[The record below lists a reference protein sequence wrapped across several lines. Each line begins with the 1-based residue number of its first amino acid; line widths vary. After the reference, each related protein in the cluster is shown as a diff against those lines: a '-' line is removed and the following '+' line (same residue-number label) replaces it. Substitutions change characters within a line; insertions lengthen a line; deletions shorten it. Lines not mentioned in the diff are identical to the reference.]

1 MKIIKKYDI
10 SFPVEKNDLLNQ
22 IKSIQKE
29 LVTLKSNENSNDV
42 NEELEIIEKLNEV
55 LEHTTESRVEKILK
69 FYDYLAINEAL
80 TSEIH
85 YVILDY
91 IKGNFEALTR
101 IDSLCEKDDKN
112 ALLAKV
118 YYLENGT
125 FDVINKKEVRKCLE
139 KLYSLG
145 DEGAGKEYML
155 MKRQTILSTIL
166 LSLVIIFAGII
177 YYTTSKSEPNKEK
190 NAVEISQ
197 ESTDI
202 QNDVQDNKE
211 KLNDDVKEAAQD
223 NNEHLVDNAKEE
235 NNDIQDEAEDVN
247 EPKGFSRPLAEMK
260 AENADGFR
268 SECSD
273 SDSQGNKYESAVTL
287 GAIKNKYGNAEY
299 ELNNG
304 FRKLSV
310 IIAPSERMD
319 DVSYGKLFVLTKQK
333 EDDEWETVYESEEI
347 NKYSIPY
354 QLDIDVEDVQ
364 RIKFSWYTEY
374 CTVTGAGGII
384 MLCDGVFY
392 TGEDRIL
399 DLKTQTTKDE
409 AKLTELNMVSHTNGA
424 KLISEDVIDNQG
436 NELNKQNTLSLHS
449 NGSGSGEATFSV
461 GKSYNK
467 LTGRIA
473 CSEDWNYEAATVTIE
488 SKTNGE
494 DWKVIYKNN
503 DIRKTTEPI
512 DINLDISGA
521 DYIRINNRQ
530 INSVLGY
537 TYIYITDFEVS
548 R

>member
-29 LVTLKSNENSNDV
+29 LETLKSNENSNDV

-155 MKRQTILSTIL
+155 MKRQTIFSIVL
-166 LSLVIIFAGII
+166 LSLVIISTGII
-177 YYTTSKSEPNKEK
+177 FYITSKNKSNKET
-190 NAVEISQ
+190 NITGVSQ
-197 ESTDI
+197 ENTDI
-202 QNDVQDNKE
+202 QDDNDKSINDVIDE
-211 KLNDDVKEAAQD
+211 KDDVKND
-223 NNEHLVDNAKEE
+223 NEHLIDDVKDEKVDVQNETETVKEVK
-235 NNDIQDEAEDVN
+235 D
-247 EPKGFSRPLAEMK
+247 FSKPLSEMK
-260 AENADGFR
+260 AENTYGFT
-268 SECSD
+268 SESNSCD
-273 SDSQGNKYESAVTL
+273 SLGNKYDSKIGL
-287 GAIKNKYGNAEY
+287 GSIKDIYANAEY
-299 ELNNG
+299 KVDNG
-304 FRKLSV
+304 FEKLSM
-310 IIAPSERMD
+310 IIAPSERMND
-319 DVSYGKLFVLTKQK
+319 AAYGRFFVLTKQQ

-347 NKYSIPY
+347 NKFSIPY
-354 QLDIDVEDVQ
+354 QIDIDVEDVK
-364 RIKFSWYTEY
+364 RVKLSWYTEY
-374 CTVTGAGGII
+374 SPIGAGGSII
-384 MLCDGVFY
+384 ICDGIFY
-392 TGEDRIL
+392 TGENKIL
-399 DLKTQTTKDE
+399 DLKTRKTKDV
-409 AKLTELNMVSHTNGA
+409 AKLTELRMVTRTNGA
-424 KLISEDVIDNQG
+424 ELVSKEVFDNQG

-449 NGSGSGEATFSV
+449 NGCGSGEATFFV

-488 SKTNGE
+488 SKTDGE
-494 DWKVIYKNN
+494 DWKVIYENN

-512 DINLDISGA
+512 DINLDISGS
-521 DYIRINNRQ
+521 DYIRINNRK
-530 INSVLGY
+530 INSIMGY